1 MRVLY
6 DHQIFQMQN
15 FGGISRYFTELMLN
29 RDYTK
34 TDCKISLLFSSNE
47 HLKNKAL
54 KKSTSYFPIKYN
66 KKYYRYINFINKHFS
81 NINLMIADY
90 DIFHPTFYEDYY
102 INNNF
107 NKPYVITVY
116 DLINEKY
123 PEYFHNNEVFI
134 NKKRR
139 VITNAKRIISIS
151 ENTKKDI
158 IDYYNV
164 DESKIDVTYLAES
177 LSSIQSIRT
186 NDLPKNYLLY
196 VGKRSGYKN
205 FERFYKGINKILVSE
220 QDLYLVCAGG
230 GDFNYLEKQMFNE
243 NNTAHKIKYIS
254 FNSDAKLKFLY
265 ENAIAFIFPSLY
277 EGFGIP
283 VLESFASGC
292 VTCLSN
298 TSSLTEIGGKGA
310 LYFDPYSS
318 DDIKN
323 CVQHALTLD
332 KANQYTNAGS
342 NELTKYS
349 WKQTLN
355 ETYDIYK
362 KCLE

>member
-6 DHQIFQMQN
+6 DHQIFQMQK
-15 FGGISRYFTELMLN
+15 FGGISRYFTELILN
-29 RDYTK
+29 TDYTK
-34 TDCKISLLFSSNE
+34 IDYKISLLFNSNE
-47 HLKNKAL
+47 YLRNKAL
-54 KKSTSYFPIKYN
+54 KKSTSHFTIKYN
-66 KKYYRYINFINKHFS
+66 KRYYRYINFINKYFS
-81 NINLMIADY
+81 NINLKLANY

-102 INNNF
+102 INNF

-123 PEYFHNNEVFI
+123 PEYFLNNEAFI

-139 VITNAKRIISIS
+139 VIKNAKRIISIS

-164 DESKIDVTYLAES
+164 EESRIDVTYLAES
-177 LSSIQSIRT
+177 LSNIQSIQAD
-186 NDLPKNYLLY
+186 NLPKKYLLY
-196 VGKRSGYKN
+196 VGKRGGYKN

-243 NNTAHKIKYIS
+243 NNTTHKIKYIS
-254 FNSDAKLKFLY
+254 FNCDAKLKFLY

-292 VTCLSN
+292 LTCLSN
-298 TSSLTEIGGKGA
+298 TSSLKEIGGKGA
-310 LYFDPYSS
+310 LYFDPYSY
-318 DDIKN
+318 DDIKS

-332 KANQYTNAGS
+332 KSNQYTNEGF

-355 ETYDIYK
+355 ETHDTYK